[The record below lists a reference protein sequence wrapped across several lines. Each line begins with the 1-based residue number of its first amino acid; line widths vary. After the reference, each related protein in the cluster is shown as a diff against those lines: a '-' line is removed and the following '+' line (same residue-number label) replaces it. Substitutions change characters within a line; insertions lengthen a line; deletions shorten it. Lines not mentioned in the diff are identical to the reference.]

1 MNKKIILGLSLLLV
15 AIFGVIGG
23 ATYAWLT
30 DKGSSDEIHYKVGNV
45 DYTIAV
51 TQPTN
56 NLVVPGDILTPA
68 FEIKN
73 ASTVET
79 NLRVRIVV
87 ESNPALTVGTQLTVG
102 LNGSWVEIEETKNDV
117 TVVNYYYGG
126 KTGDTSVIAAVAENA
141 EPVTITSPIKEL
153 KIDGPTVNNNYS
165 GTTITIQII
174 FEAKQAGN
182 VTWDE
187 IATFEVKN
195 A

>member
-1 MNKKIILGLSLLLV
+1 MNKKIILVLSLLLV

-30 DKGSSDEIHYKVGNV
+30 DTGSSDEIHYKVGNV

-56 NLVVPGDILTPA
+56 NLVVPGDSLKPA

-73 ASTVET
+73 ASTVKT

-87 ESNPALTVGTQLTVG
+87 ESNPALTVGRQLTVG
-102 LNGSWVEIEETKNDV
+102 LNDSWEEIEETKNDV
-117 TVVNYYYGG
+117 KVVNYYYGG

-174 FEAKQAGN
+174 FEAKQADN

>member
-1 MNKKIILGLSLLLV
+1 MNKKVIFGLSLVLV
-15 AIFGVIGG
+15 ALFAIIAGSTF
-23 ATYAWLT
+23 AWLT
-30 DKGSSDEIHYKVGNV
+30 DTGSSDEIHYKVGNV

-87 ESNPALTVGTQLTVG
+87 ESNPTLTVGTQLTVG
-102 LNGSWVEIEETKNDV
+102 LNDSWIEIEETKNDV

-141 EPVTITSPIKEL
+141 QSVTITSPIKEL
-153 KIDGPTVNNNYS
+153 KIDGPSVNNGYS

-174 FEAKQAGN
+174 FEAKQADN

>member
-1 MNKKIILGLSLLLV
+1 MNKKIILVLSLLLV

-30 DKGSSDEIHYKVGNV
+30 DTGSSDEIHYKVGNV

-73 ASTVET
+73 ASTVKT

-87 ESNPALTVGTQLTVG
+87 ESNPTLTVGTQLTVG
-102 LNGSWVEIEETKNDV
+102 LNDSWVKIEETKNDV

>member
-30 DKGSSDEIHYKVGNV
+30 DTGSSDEIHYKVGNV

-73 ASTVET
+73 ASTVKT

-87 ESNPALTVGTQLTVG
+87 ESNPTLTVGTQLTVG
-102 LNGSWVEIEETKNDV
+102 LNDSWVKIEETKNDV

-174 FEAKQAGN
+174 FEAKQADN

>member
-1 MNKKIILGLSLLLV
+1 MNKKIILGLSLLLI

-30 DKGSSDEIHYKVGNV
+30 DTGSSDEIHYKVGNV

-56 NLVVPGDILTPA
+56 NLVVPGDVLTPA

-87 ESNPALTVGTQLTVG
+87 ESNPALTVGTQLIVG
-102 LNGSWVEIEETKNDV
+102 LNDSWEEIKETKNDV